1 MGVGTWT
8 LRGETATNNVCQAL
22 KAGFRHIDTAQMYE
36 NEAEVGLGIINSE
49 VPRDEIFLAT
59 KVAPPTMRAGEEAVR
74 KSIDDSLSRLKTPY
88 LDLLLIHWPVK
99 DCVKFTWKIMESYQ
113 KTIPQIVLR

>member
-1 MGVGTWT
+1 
-8 LRGETATNNVCQAL
+8 
-22 KAGFRHIDTAQMYE
+22 
-36 NEAEVGLGIINSE
+36 
-49 VPRDEIFLAT
+49 
-59 KVAPPTMRAGEEAVR
+59 MRAGEEAVR

-113 KTIPQIVLR
+113 KTIPQIVLRWIVQRGLITIPRCKPNHFAENLAVMEFSLAEEDMQVINGLNQNHRSDPRNNPDDFPW